1 MGALCAPLAAHRSRA
16 RALTL
21 TLVDTDTLVRPE
33 GGLLPCGPLEP
44 RRRGTH
50 QRWRATARTRLLEH
64 ADTRRV
70 GSLPRS
76 CALGFASASR
86 SELTA
91 CNPPVAWLSV
101 PSFQVTT
108 QPQLEGLVSAAVAA
122 DKTLMVRWI
131 ASER

>member
-1 MGALCAPLAAHRSRA
+1 M
-16 RALTL
+16 TL
-21 TLVDTDTLVRPE
+21 TPWCVLKAAFYPADHWSHAVEVRTNA
-33 GGLLPCGPLEP
+33 GEP
-44 RRRGTH
+44 P
-50 QRWRATARTRLLEH
+50 RAHVPLLEH